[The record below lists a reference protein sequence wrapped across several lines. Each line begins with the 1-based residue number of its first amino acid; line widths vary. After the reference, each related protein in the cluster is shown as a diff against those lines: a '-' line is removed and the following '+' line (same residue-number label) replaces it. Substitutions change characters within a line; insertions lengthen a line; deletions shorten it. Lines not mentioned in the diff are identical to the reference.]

1 MAEIGSEQLLE
12 RIARGKIVPAILL
25 LGSDTY
31 LRDLC
36 RNALIKAYVDEGAR
50 DWALARMSAADGDWE
65 EVFQRAQMMP
75 MLSPQQVIFVEGV
88 EALDELG
95 EKAREESVEA
105 LQKYLANPAPF
116 TVLVFEATDLDK
128 RKRLRK
134 LLDEKAI
141 TVALEMDGS
150 QATALAVSTAKE
162 LGAELDRAA
171 ASLIVDAVN
180 GEPARIRMEV
190 EKLALYTQGRGK
202 ITQED
207 VEELVVSAR
216 KYTVWQLADLL
227 ASSRRDAALEFLGSL
242 LRDGEQPA
250 GIVGVLAWMYRKM
263 IEAREISTNVHGSQ
277 LARQLSM
284 NPESA
289 ELALRHSRRIPQAQL
304 LAGVAALYEAD
315 NLLKS
320 GVANPRAVMEFLV
333 TRLIASS
340 AA

>member
-1 MAEIGSEQLLE
+1 
-12 RIARGKIVPAILL
+12 
-25 LGSDTY
+25 
-31 LRDLC
+31 
-36 RNALIKAYVDEGAR
+36 
-50 DWALARMSAADGDWE
+50 
-65 EVFQRAQMMP
+65 
-75 MLSPQQVIFVEGV
+75 
-88 EALDELG
+88 
-95 EKAREESVEA
+95 
-105 LQKYLANPAPF
+105 
-116 TVLVFEATDLDK
+116 
-128 RKRLRK
+128 
-134 LLDEKAI
+134 
-141 TVALEMDGS
+141 MDGS

-162 LGAELDRAA
+162 LGAELDREAA
-171 ASLIVDAVN
+171 NLIVDVVN

-284 NPESA
+284 NSESA

-315 NLLKS
+315 NLAEIGRGES
-320 GVANPRAVMEFLV
+320 AGGDGISRDAADRVFGRV
-333 TRLIASS
+333 TRGS
-340 AA
+340 A